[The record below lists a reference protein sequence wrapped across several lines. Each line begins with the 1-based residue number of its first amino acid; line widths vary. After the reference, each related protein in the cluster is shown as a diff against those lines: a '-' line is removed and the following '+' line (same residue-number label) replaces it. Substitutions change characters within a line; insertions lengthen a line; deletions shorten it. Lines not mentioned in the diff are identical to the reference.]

1 MPEFTAKDVQRL
13 RQTTGAGMMDSK
25 NALVEAEGDFDRA
38 ATILREKGLASSAK
52 RSDREAGDGAVG
64 AAITAEGSAL
74 VELRCETDFV
84 AKSEEFVNL
93 VNQLAESLAAEGEAG
108 LAKHEAAVDNL
119 KMTLK
124 ENISVGRTVRFEAS
138 AGTIVDAYLHRQSGR
153 GKNGVLVELEG
164 GTKELAHDVALH
176 IASSRPRFVSRDD
189 VPAEDV
195 ESERKTLE
203 TITRNEGK
211 PEAALEKIVEGR
223 LRGFFKDMCLLE
235 QSFVKDEKQTVA
247 QILGDAKVTRFAQVE
262 IGR

>member
-13 RQTTGAGMMDSK
+13 RQATGAGMMDSK

-52 RSDREAGDGAVG
+52 RSDREAGDGAV
-64 AAITAEGSAL
+64 AAVVTPGGSAI

-84 AKSEEFVNL
+84 AKSEDFVNL
-93 VNQLAESLAAEGEAG
+93 VNRLSDALASEGEGG
-108 LAKHEAAVDNL
+108 LAKLESAVDDL

-124 ENISVGRTVRFEAS
+124 ENISVGRTVRFDPAE
-138 AGTIVDAYLHRQSGR
+138 GTIVDAYLHRQSGR

-164 GTKELAHDVALH
+164 GSPELAHDVALH
-176 IASSRPRFVSRDD
+176 IASSRPQFVSRDD
-189 VPAEDV
+189 VPTEDV

-211 PEAALEKIVEGR
+211 LEAVLEKIVEGR

-235 QSFVKDEKQTVA
+235 QGFVKDEKQTVA